1 MKIREHIIRRTLKC
15 SVLALTGSIHLVYAD
30 TEFNAAFLSMGNQ
43 KADNASL
50 EAVEQG
56 YDIIP
61 GKYQFSIYLNQD
73 HIDDR
78 VVEFYKD
85 DVKKK
90 IIPCITPEYL
100 TDYGILIKAEPDALV
115 HNKSCISLSEIIPNA
130 NVSFDAGVQRLDL
143 SIPQINLEYRPRG
156 YIPEKLYNQG
166 ITAGILNYNFSGSH
180 TKSDNSHNFN
190 NFYAL
195 LNGGF
200 NFGAW
205 RYRNQS
211 SFTSQSRSKDKWQ
224 SISNKL
230 ERDILP
236 WQSRLE
242 MGDAYTNSDVFD
254 SFSFRGIQLSSDEIQ
269 LPYGIQDYAPIVRG
283 VASTN
288 AIVEVRQN
296 GYVIYS
302 TNVAPGA
309 FEIKDIVSAN
319 DSGDL
324 NIRVIESNGQIKEYK
339 QPYSAVPNM
348 LRPGRWKYQITSG
361 RYRSGN
367 YDNDYE
373 PYFGKATVA
382 YGLNNLFTPYGGLL
396 IADAH
401 YQSAGLGLGISLG
414 RFGAFSTDATYANTK
429 LASGGSSDGSSFR
442 FLYSKSLNTYGTNF
456 KVIGYRYST
465 HGFYDF
471 ADAVAERSQ
480 WQNGRYRYS
489 YLQQNYDQIN
499 TLTDDERRRY
509 AYSSN
514 YFNKKN
520 QIQIALSQ
528 SLGKVG
534 QIYANLSNIDY
545 WNAGQSQRSWQ
556 VGYNVYIKGSS
567 LGLYYQKNKSQFV
580 DSDYSVGLNLTVPLG
595 RTGKNQHNYTSSTS
609 YQYNEQTGSTV
620 QTGVSGSFLKDK
632 NLQLQAQTGYSD
644 QNNQSL
650 YFNASY
656 QGSHADADANYSYS
670 DNYQQVSGSLSG
682 GLLIHSG
689 GVVFGREM
697 TSNPILI
704 EAKGATGVRI
714 ENQSGLV
721 IDKNGYALINASN
734 AYRRNRIALR
744 AEDLGTTIN
753 VDQTVERDIVP
764 TKDAIVKLKFDVTR
778 GQNMLAHLNLA
789 NGQNVALGAT
799 IFNQNNKNL
808 GIVGTDGAAYI
819 VSIKSGDELIARWG
833 DGSAEQCYFKVP
845 EFDSKSVGYAET
857 NIICK

>member
-1 MKIREHIIRRTLKC
+1 MKIKERTLRRTLKC
-15 SVLALTGSIHLVYAD
+15 SVLALTSAIHLAYAD
-30 TEFNAAFLSMGNQ
+30 TEFNAAFLSMGDQ
-43 KADNASL
+43 KADDASL

-56 YDIIP
+56 YDIMP
-61 GKYQFSIYLNQD
+61 GRYQFAVYLNQEQ
-73 HIDDR
+73 IDNR
-78 VVEFYKD
+78 VIEFYKD
-85 DVKKK
+85 HNKVR
-90 IIPCITPEYL
+90 PCITPEYL
-100 TDYGILIKAEPDALV
+100 SDYGILLKQEQYSLVQDKACVL
-115 HNKSCISLSEIIPNA
+115 LSELIPNA
-130 NVSFDAGVQRLDL
+130 NVSFDAGLQRLDL

-166 ITAGILNYNFSGSH
+166 ITAAVLNYNFSGSH
-180 TKSDNSHNFN
+180 VKNDGGDDFN

-211 SFTSQSRSKDKWQ
+211 SFTSQSRSKDRWQ

-242 MGDAYTNSDVFD
+242 LGDAYTNSDVFD
-254 SFSFRGIQLSSDEIQ
+254 SFSFRGIQLSSDELQ
-269 LPYGIQDYAPIVRG
+269 LPYGIQNYAPVVRG
-283 VASTN
+283 VAATN

-324 NIRVIESNGQIKEYK
+324 DVRIIENNGQIKEFK

-348 LRPGRWKYQITSG
+348 LRPGRWKYQITAG
-361 RYRSGN
+361 RYRTGN

-382 YGLNNLFTPYGGLL
+382 YGLNNAITPYGGLL

-401 YQSAGLGLGISLG
+401 YQSAGLGLGLSLG
-414 RFGAFSTDATYANTK
+414 KIGAFSADVTYANNK
-429 LASGGSSDGSSFR
+429 LASGGTSDGTSYR

-465 HGFYDF
+465 RGFYDF

-480 WQNGRYRYS
+480 WQNDHYRYS
-489 YLQQNYDQIN
+489 YLMPNYDQVN

-509 AYSSN
+509 YYSSN
-514 YFNKKN
+514 YYNKKN
-520 QIQIALSQ
+520 QVQVALSQ
-528 SLGKVG
+528 SLGRFG
-534 QIYANLSNIDY
+534 QLYANLSNIDY

-556 VGYNVYIKGSS
+556 LGYNTYINGASI
-567 LGLYYQKNKSQFV
+567 GLYYQKNKSQFIE
-580 DSDYSVGLNLTVPLG
+580 SDYSVGLNMTVPLG
-595 RTGKNQHNYTSSTS
+595 KSNKNPHNYTSTTS
-609 YQYNEQTGSTV
+609 YQYNQQTGSML
-620 QTGVSGSFLKDK
+620 QTGVSGNFLKDK
-632 NLQLQAQTGYSD
+632 NLQLQAQTGYSE
-644 QNNQSL
+644 QNKESFYLNG
-650 YFNASY
+650 SY
-656 QGSHADADANYSYS
+656 QGSHADADASYSYS
-670 DNYQQVSGSLSG
+670 DNYQQISGNLRG
-682 GLLIHSG
+682 GVLLHSG
-689 GVVFGREM
+689 GMVFGREM
-697 TSNPILI
+697 TSTPILI

-714 ENQSGLV
+714 ENQPGLV
-721 IDKNGYALINASN
+721 IGKNGYALINASN

-744 AEDLGTTIN
+744 AEDLGSNIN
-753 VDQTVERDIVP
+753 IDQTVERDIVP
-764 TKDAIVKLKFDVTR
+764 TKDAIIKVRFDVSR
-778 GQNMLAHLNLA
+778 GQNILAHLNHV
-789 NGQNVALGAT
+789 NGQNVALGTT
-799 IFNQNNKNL
+799 IYNQANKNL

-819 VSIKSGDELIARWG
+819 VAIQSGEELIARWG
-833 DGSAEQCYFKVP
+833 DDATEQCRFKVP
-845 EFDSKSVGYAET
+845 ELDSKSIGYTEADITCE
-857 NIICK
+857 